1 MTQISTQSAVSDRT
15 SLATASRTRRL
26 TAVRLLPVLLVVA
39 LAGAACSKA
48 ATPSSSPAKTA
59 DNLVTKG
66 LGAESKGESQTAV
79 NDFTAAI
86 AANPADTYAY
96 YDLGVMYQSQ
106 LNNPTQAAAE
116 YNKAILANPAY
127 KPAIFN
133 LAILETPNDPAGAI
147 AEYQKILALDSND
160 ADTNFNLGLL
170 LIAQNQSTQGHADLA
185 KAIMLEPSLAS
196 RVPKGI
202 TP

>member
-1 MTQISTQSAVSDRT
+1 MTQISTDSAVTHHT
-15 SLATASRTRRL
+15 SLGASRRRRV
-26 TAVRLLPVLLVVA
+26 TALGLMPVLLVVG
-39 LAGAACSKA
+39 LAASACSS
-48 ATPSSSPAKTA
+48 TPSSSPAKTA
-59 DNLVTKG
+59 DNLVTQG

-86 AANPADTYAY
+86 AANPTDTYAY

-106 LNNPTQAAAE
+106 LNNPTQAATE
-116 YNKAILANPAY
+116 YNKAMLANPSY

-133 LAILETPNDPAGAI
+133 LAILETPTDPAGAI
-147 AEYQKILALDSND
+147 ALYNKILALDPND
-160 ADTNFNLGLL
+160 ADTNFNQGLL
-170 LIAQNQSTQGHADLA
+170 LIAQNQSTQGHADLE

>member
-1 MTQISTQSAVSDRT
+1 MTQISTESAATHRT
-15 SLATASRTRRL
+15 SLGATTRRRRV
-26 TAVRLLPVLLVVA
+26 TALSLMPLFLVVG
-39 LAGAACSKA
+39 LAAACSSTPA
-48 ATPSSSPAKTA
+48 ATTPAKTA

-66 LGAESKGESQTAV
+66 LGAESKGETQTAV

-106 LNNPTQAAAE
+106 LDNPTQAADE

-133 LAILETPNDPAGAI
+133 LAILETPTDPAGAI
-147 AEYQKILALDSND
+147 ALYNKILALDAND

-170 LIAQNQSTQGHADLA
+170 LIAQNQSTQGHADLE
-185 KAIMLEPSLAS
+185 KAIMLEPTLAQ